1 MTPRRV
7 LICGT
12 NYGFTYARALARA
25 PDRYT
30 IVGLLAR
37 GSERSHRAAARLA
50 VPLVRS
56 AEEVP
61 AGVDLAC
68 AALGRDAH
76 PVVLAL
82 LQRGIPV
89 LCEHPLPVELVRAS
103 LQAARASRTR
113 FHINGHWSGLDAS
126 KRFIE
131 LAGER
136 RRSSQPVHVLVSAT
150 DRALY
155 GVVDI
160 LARALTSL
168 HPLYMRPVGRD
179 GPVSLLHGALGSC
192 AATIRIECS
201 RRDDGS
207 EVRDGSP
214 DYLNCYRV
222 ILEFR
227 EGALSL
233 LGPGGPVIWNVNE
246 NRVQD
251 ADRPV
256 WESIYDER
264 CSGASLV
271 RQRLVQNL
279 KTVDALAAE
288 LDGGPT
294 PPQQEP
300 DYLLGVSKAW
310 ETVGDL
316 LAKSLTSG

>member
-12 NYGFTYARALARA
+12 NYGLSYVRALARA
-25 PDRYT
+25 LDRYT

-37 GSERSHRAAARLA
+37 GSERSQREAARLA

-61 AGVDLAC
+61 SGVDLAC

-76 PVVLAL
+76 PVVVAL
-82 LQRGIPV
+82 LRRGIPV
-89 LCEHPLPVELVRAS
+89 VCEHPLPAELVQAS
-103 LQAARASRTR
+103 LHEAEAAGTR
-113 FHINGHWSGLDAS
+113 FHINGHWSGLDTS
-126 KRFIE
+126 QRFIE
-131 LAGER
+131 LAKER
-136 RRSSQPVHVLVSAT
+136 RRSSRPVHLLVSAT

-168 HPLYMRPVGRD
+168 HPLYMRSAGRD
-179 GPVSLLHGALGSC
+179 GAVSLLHGAVGSC
-192 AATIRIECS
+192 AATIRIERS

-207 EVRDGSP
+207 LVRDGSP
-214 DYLNCYRV
+214 EYLNCYRM
-222 ILEFR
+222 ILEFG

-233 LGPGGPVIWNVNE
+233 LGPGGPVIWNANE

-251 ADRPV
+251 ADRPL
-256 WESIYDER
+256 WRSMYDER
-264 CSGASLV
+264 CSARGLV

-279 KTVDALAAE
+279 KTVDSLVAE

-294 PPQQEP
+294 PPEQEP
-300 DYLLGVSKAW
+300 DYLLGVSRAW
-310 ETVGDL
+310 EIVGDL
-316 LAKSLTSG
+316 LANNLTSG